1 MKHRGFLY
9 AYGVASAHTTVIL
22 KGILRSF
29 AIIFMGLTNA
39 KIGRNFEMTKFLHIE
54 ILRASLPSYIL
65 HLPSYFFQVTSYIR
79 HHPSDIIHLFRTSPV
94 PFNLEGAPPLSCTLR
109 LSLLHYG
116 KRGPSKVRHELLIA
130 LRRRV
135 QRASPSSKFKG
146 QRSKVEGETQKNLI
160 YFVFRGICTNFVG
173 I

>member
-54 ILRASLPSYIL
+54 ILRAPLPSYLL
-65 HLPSYFFQVTSYIR
+65 HLTSSFL
-79 HHPSDIIHLFRTSPV
+79 PLTSDIFLLTSPIIHLFRTSPV
-94 PFNLEGAPPLSCTLR
+94 PFNLEGAPPLSCILPPQEEENR
-109 LSLLHYG
+109 SACRSYI
-116 KRGPSKVRHELLIA
+116 KVSADHQRSGFLCA
-130 LRRRV
+130 LR
-135 QRASPSSKFKG
+135 QG
-146 QRSKVEGETQKNLI
+146 QRSKVEG
-160 YFVFRGICTNFVG
+160 
-173 I
+173 

>member
-54 ILRASLPSYIL
+54 ILRAPLPSYLL
-65 HLPSYFFQVTSYIR
+65 HLTSYIFLLT
-79 HHPSDIIHLFRTSPV
+79 SFRTSPV
-94 PFNLEGAPPLSCTLR
+94 PFNLEGAPPLSCILPPQGEENR
-109 LSLLHYG
+109 SACRSYIMVSADHQRSGFYF
-116 KRGPSKVRHELLIA
+116 A
-130 LRRRV
+130 LR
-135 QRASPSSKFKG
+135 QKG
-146 QRSKVEGETQKNLI
+146 KVEGRWLKAEGRRLKAE
-160 YFVFRGICTNFVG
+160 G
-173 I
+173 